1 MRRRDP
7 MSTNGHLPE
16 IVCRRVWTWRLLVS
30 IVIAGLCA
38 TAGPLAA
45 ADDGNRIVLGRIS
58 EKPSNHFERM
68 RALADYMAVQLAP
81 DGITGVD
88 VVMVDSLEE
97 MREMLASGGVDFMS
111 ETAFMASELVDA
123 GVAELMLREWKQGV
137 AEYHS
142 LFFVRADSG
151 LKDIADLPGH
161 SIAFEDPGST
171 SAYLVPRVTLELA
184 GVELLPLAAPGID
197 VPEGVVGYIFAEGEA
212 NVVAWVHRGL
222 ADAGV
227 VSNLD
232 WENDSEAPEFLKG
245 DLNVIHETPPIIRS
259 LMLVRRGLAPE
270 MKARL
275 SEILQGMHETEDGRR
290 TLQRYFGVS
299 RYDRIDEAAMDGLET
314 VRQIRR
320 FMEQ

>member
-7 MSTNGHLPE
+7 MRTNRQLPE
-16 IVCRRVWTWRLLVS
+16 FACRRAGTLRLLVS
-30 IVIAGLCA
+30 IVIVSLCA
-38 TAGPLAA
+38 FAGPPAA
-45 ADDGNRIVLGRIS
+45 ADEGNRIVLGRIS
-58 EKPSNHFERM
+58 EKPRNHFDRM

-81 DGITGVD
+81 DGVTGVD
-88 VVMVDSLEE
+88 VVMVDNFEE
-97 MREMLASGGVDFMS
+97 MREMLASGRVDFMS
-111 ETAFMASELVDA
+111 ETAFMATDLVDA
-123 GVAELMLREWKQGV
+123 GVAELMLREWKHGV
-137 AEYHS
+137 AEYHT
-142 LFFVRADSG
+142 LFFVSADSG

-184 GVELLPLAAPGID
+184 GIELLPLAAPGSD
-197 VPEGVVGYIFAEGEA
+197 VPEGVVGYSFAEGEA

-222 ADAGV
+222 ADVGV

-232 WENDSEAPEFLKG
+232 WENDDEAPAFLRN
-245 DLNVIHETPPIIRS
+245 DLIVIHETPPIIRS
-259 LMLVRRGLAPE
+259 LMLVRSSLAPE

-290 TLQRYFGVS
+290 TLERYFRVS
-299 RYDRIDEAAMDGLET
+299 RYDRIDGAALDGLET
-314 VRQIRR
+314 VRQIRQ